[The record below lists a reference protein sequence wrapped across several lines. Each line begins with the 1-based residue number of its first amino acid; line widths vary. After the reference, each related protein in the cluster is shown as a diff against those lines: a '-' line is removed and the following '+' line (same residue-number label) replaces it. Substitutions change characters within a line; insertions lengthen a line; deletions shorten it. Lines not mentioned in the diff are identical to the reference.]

1 LTKRTWI
8 HLWQETIAL
17 VATPVTAG
25 EAEVAGDTRDVGIK
39 ATVVVIKVATVGV
52 NVAEVMAEAAASRGL
67 NQSLLGG
74 IRDTSLHACPT
85 GNGIKCEKS
94 VKDAKLALLAPTK
107 V

>member
-8 HLWQETIAL
+8 RLWQETTAL
-17 VATPVTAG
+17 VATPLEAG
-25 EAEVAGDTRDVGIK
+25 EAEVAGDTKGEGIK
-39 ATVVVIKVATVGV
+39 AADVVIKVATVGV
-52 NVAEVMAEAAASRGL
+52 DVAEVMAEAAASRGL